1 MIYNLMK
8 TNSQIYSNQIIIP
21 NYNISSQYA
30 STIESSSE
38 KTEEDSSSFDFDF
51 RHYYSDEINS
61 NIKANHLGQNSVDI
75 FNPQYTRRFTPINND
90 SNIIYQFSNID
101 DNNFTIDSFDLN
113 SSNNIYSLN
122 NLNVQQNNTN
132 NNNPINSSQNIIEE
146 NHNYNSYYQSNQ
158 TNNQVFNNLYEN
170 IFNDGFSQQNINNI
184 NDINHSFYN
193 GNNNLVNQE
202 NITKIIT
209 QEFDDNNIENENFNK
224 TMPSSSYNNIINSW
238 KQEIELMNNNERKTY
253 QQKSKISYFDMF
265 LNNSSMVQTKAD
277 IAQANTN
284 NINSLNKKD
293 IYHLQIKNQKNN
305 LINQELNQRNSNNI
319 NANNVIYNNIKNRQ
333 NNNNRNIN
341 YLSKS
346 MNQNNMNDSNNSVFM
361 NDDELIKDFEK
372 NYILINGQYV
382 NKNQMKF
389 LDNNRT
395 NNYLNGNNLP
405 EFNEINYT
413 KRKSAGLIN
422 NNNFNLY
429 NSEEA
434 TNYEKEKKINNIDN
448 YINKSFRRKLS
459 DYHKEYE
466 QNKINKEINP
476 KIELKSN
483 IQNIQINAVNN
494 NINVIIQQNC
504 QNSDNSKND
513 LNNKNKVINIS
524 YTNTKENKNNN
535 ISDNLKKTKEENIDK
550 KAINSNNIN
559 SNKNDILDL
568 NCVSEVKNSNQ
579 DNNFMKNGNINN
591 LEKSKN
597 NAQNSNLIK
606 INNNKNESINKNYI
620 DISNKVSDAVNKKDL
635 LKILENQKN
644 NSIIEIK
651 KYRSCDN
658 IINMNKNS
666 SFNKNQGEDVINSF
680 DNKRISKLS
689 NIPRIQRSFII
700 NKTDIIKEKNQF
712 IDSHNNR
719 NNNNIII
726 NNFNINK
733 NNLPKIENSR
743 KIIVKGVFLE
753 NDNHNNTQI
762 EQTKKIVENKEEN
775 SKNKSDNSNIN
786 LNNNNLNN
794 NIDNDLNKKELNN
807 EQSEKKTEI
816 KTIKTINKKNKRPL
830 YKIPPSKKDY
840 ASQGNALTFIFKY
853 YDENFIMEEE
863 NEDNEDSESESG
875 SKSQRIK
882 NSKTKEFKP
891 IKIEKISKANSA
903 EIRNNIPKVSNA
915 NIIKKK
921 MELENSKD
929 DNKNNEKGN

>member
-38 KTEEDSSSFDFDF
+38 KTEEDSSSFDY

-90 SNIIYQFSNID
+90 SNIIYQFSNIG

-158 TNNQVFNNLYEN
+158 TNNQVYNNLYEN

-209 QEFDDNNIENENFNK
+209 QEFDDNNSENENFNK
-224 TMPSSSYNNIINSW
+224 TMPSSTYNNIINSW

-429 NSEEA
+429 NSEET
-434 TNYEKEKKINNIDN
+434 TNYEKEKKFNNIDN

-591 LEKSKN
+591 LDKSKN
-597 NAQNSNLIK
+597 NTQNSNLIK

-635 LKILENQKN
+635 LKILEN
-644 NSIIEIK
+644 E
-651 KYRSCDN
+651 
-658 IINMNKNS
+658 
-666 SFNKNQGEDVINSF
+666 
-680 DNKRISKLS
+680 
-689 NIPRIQRSFII
+689 
-700 NKTDIIKEKNQF
+700 
-712 IDSHNNR
+712 
-719 NNNNIII
+719 
-726 NNFNINK
+726 
-733 NNLPKIENSR
+733 
-743 KIIVKGVFLE
+743 
-753 NDNHNNTQI
+753 
-762 EQTKKIVENKEEN
+762 
-775 SKNKSDNSNIN
+775 
-786 LNNNNLNN
+786 
-794 NIDNDLNKKELNN
+794 
-807 EQSEKKTEI
+807 
-816 KTIKTINKKNKRPL
+816 
-830 YKIPPSKKDY
+830 
-840 ASQGNALTFIFKY
+840 
-853 YDENFIMEEE
+853 
-863 NEDNEDSESESG
+863 
-875 SKSQRIK
+875 
-882 NSKTKEFKP
+882 
-891 IKIEKISKANSA
+891 
-903 EIRNNIPKVSNA
+903 
-915 NIIKKK
+915 
-921 MELENSKD
+921 
-929 DNKNNEKGN
+929 